1 MSTQYR
7 RIRTG
12 YLVIRTLRFTSWFLL
27 ALVLTYITT
36 GYMMSGQR
44 VFGGR
49 ADPRTALAIHCLL
62 HVPLIVTF
70 ALHAL
75 GGIYL
80 AMRRK
85 RWIRW

>member
-1 MSTQYR
+1 MNKR
-7 RIRTG
+7 HKRIRIG
-12 YLVIRTLRFTSWFLL
+12 YFVIRTLRVTSWFLL

-36 GYMMSGQR
+36 GYMMSGQLT
-44 VFGGR
+44 FGGW
-49 ADPRTALAIHCLL
+49 ADPKLALTIHRLL
-62 HVPLIVTF
+62 HVPLIVMF
-70 ALHAL
+70 ALHAA

>member
-1 MSTQYR
+1 MKQHRR

-12 YLVIRTLRFTSWFLL
+12 YIVIRTLRFTSWFLL

-36 GYMMSGQR
+36 GYVMSGQLT
-44 VFGGR
+44 FGGW
-49 ADPRTALAIHCLL
+49 ADPRTALAIHRLL
-62 HVPLIVTF
+62 HVPLMVVF
-70 ALHAL
+70 GLHAL

>member
-1 MSTQYR
+1 MNRHPR
-7 RIRTG
+7 RIRVG

-36 GYMMSGQR
+36 GYMMSGQLTL
-44 VFGGR
+44 GGW
-49 ADPRTALAIHCLL
+49 ADPKMALTIHRLL
-62 HVPLIVTF
+62 HVPLLVMF
-70 ALHAL
+70 RLHAA
-75 GGIYL
+75 GGVYL

>member
-1 MSTQYR
+1 MNRHPR
-7 RIRTG
+7 RIRVD

-36 GYMMSGQR
+36 GYMMSGQLTL
-44 VFGGR
+44 GGW
-49 ADPRTALAIHCLL
+49 ADPKMALTIHRLL
-62 HVPLIVTF
+62 HVPLLVMF
-70 ALHAL
+70 GLHAA
-75 GGIYL
+75 GGVYL

>member
-1 MSTQYR
+1 MNQPRR

-12 YLVIRTLRFTSWFLL
+12 YIVIRTLRFTSWFLL

-36 GYMMSGQR
+36 GYVMSGQ
-44 VFGGR
+44 FTLGGR
-49 ADPRTALAIHCLL
+49 ANPRMALAIHRLL
-62 HVPLIVTF
+62 HVPLLVMF
-70 ALHAL
+70 GLHAL

>member
-1 MSTQYR
+1 MNMRGR
-7 RIRTG
+7 RLRTG
-12 YLVIRTLRFTSWFLL
+12 YIVIRTLRFTSWFLL
-27 ALVLTYITT
+27 AFVLIYLTT
-36 GYMMSGQR
+36 GYVMSGQLR
-44 VFGGR
+44 LGGW
-49 ADPRTALAIHCLL
+49 ADPRTALAIHRLL
-62 HVPLIVTF
+62 HVPLIVMF